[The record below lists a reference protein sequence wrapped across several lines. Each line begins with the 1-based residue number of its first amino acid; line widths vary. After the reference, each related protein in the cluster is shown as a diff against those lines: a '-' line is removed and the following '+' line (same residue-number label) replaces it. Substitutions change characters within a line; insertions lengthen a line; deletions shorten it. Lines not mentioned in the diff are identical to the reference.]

1 MGMKT
6 YLDIY
11 PHVAKIQDSPELVR
25 TYEALDWLDEKGLEA
40 DRDYKVDM
48 KGGREGHT
56 DFMFKRSKDAMMF
69 KLSFP

>member
-11 PHVAKIQDSPELVR
+11 PFVAKVSDDKTLVR
-25 TYEALDWLDEKGLEA
+25 TYEALDWLTEHGLEP
-40 DRDYKVDM
+40 DRDYKVNM
-48 KGGREGHT
+48 KGGREGHS
-56 DFMFKRSKDAMMF
+56 DFSFKRSKDAMMF